1 MSGGCDITEAKLRD
15 AVSAGIREAV
25 SDPEL
30 WTQMLR
36 AVQAHAQQEAGGWL
50 FGGIKAALSKLAW
63 FIVIGLGIYLMCG
76 WTGLAA
82 FLKSG
87 SN

>member
-1 MSGGCDITEAKLRD
+1 MSELTEAKLRE
-15 AVSAGIREAV
+15 AVAAGIREAV

-36 AVQAHAQQEAGGWL
+36 AVQQHAQQEAGGWL
-50 FGGIKAALSKLAW
+50 FGGLRAALGKLAW
-63 FIVIGLGIYLMCG
+63 IVVIGLGVYLLGG
-76 WTGLAA
+76 WAGLVA

-87 SN
+87 SH